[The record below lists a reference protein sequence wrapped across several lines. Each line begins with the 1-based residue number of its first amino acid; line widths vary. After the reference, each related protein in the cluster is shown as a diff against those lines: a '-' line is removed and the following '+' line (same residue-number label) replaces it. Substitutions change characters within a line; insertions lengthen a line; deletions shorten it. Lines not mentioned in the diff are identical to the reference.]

1 MPPISQSKIWE
12 LLKNSRYEKV
22 RTGELSEDEYD
33 DWRYNFFDEDLHRLR
48 AKITPSP
55 ELSDLL
61 VKQAKKMD

>member
-1 MPPISQSKIWE
+1 M
-12 LLKNSRYEKV
+12 KNSRYEKV

>member
-1 MPPISQSKIWE
+1 M
-12 LLKNSRYEKV
+12 KNSRYEKV

-33 DWRYNFFDEDLHRLR
+33 DWRYNFSDEDLHRLR